1 MASVTVQTR
10 LTPSLATIVDTRAKA
25 AGITRAE
32 VVRLLLEEALT
43 GPALAPATDPLR
55 GQITAALGELLAKAD
70 AILKASRNAD
80 RYAQAAHATSRLHA
94 LMTLPQAQQDAF
106 VAKLAEVLS

>member
-1 MASVTVQTR
+1 MASVTIQTR
-10 LTPSLATIVDTRAKA
+10 LTPDLATLIDKRAKA

-32 VVRLLLEEALT
+32 LVRLLLEEALT
-43 GPALAPATDPLR
+43 GPSLVPSNDPLR

-70 AILKASRNAD
+70 AILKASRSAD
-80 RYAQAAHATSRLHA
+80 RYAHASHATSRLHA
-94 LMTLPQAQQDAF
+94 LMTLPQAQQAAF